1 MPLVTFRSPA
11 TLDLP
16 PGFRTVSLRESGDAF
31 AHACRTAAEEGA
43 GTIVWVRRFD
53 VAEFAAILEPEEPLR
68 QARKAFF
75 LGMNALADAV
85 ASHTPPDRAV
95 AIDYPD
101 TLRFDGG
108 LIGGGRLGW
117 PKRAAEDQP
126 PDWLVFAGIVR
137 VAFSDHVEPGVVPNA
152 VALDEE
158 GFEGGGPAL
167 IVETF
172 ARYLMRQVDIWQ
184 HQGFAPVAADYG
196 ARLAKERPGD
206 RLSLD
211 DDGNLVTRRI
221 VGGTETR
228 TDLLPALRQV
238 AWLDRDTGAPKL

>member
-1 MPLVTFRSPA
+1 MPLVTVRSPA
-11 TLDLP
+11 SLDLP
-16 PGFRTVSLRESGDAF
+16 PGFRTVPLRESGDAF

-53 VAEFAAILEPEEPLR
+53 VAEFAVILEPEEPLKV
-68 QARKAFF
+68 ARKAFF

-85 ASHTPPDRAV
+85 ATHTPPDRAV
-95 AIDYPD
+95 AIAWPD
-101 TLRFDGG
+101 ALRFDGG

-117 PKRAAEDQP
+117 PKRASEDEP
-126 PDWLVFAGIVR
+126 PAWLVFAAIVR
-137 VAFSDHVEPGVVPNA
+137 VAFTDVVEPGRVPNA
-152 VALDEE
+152 AALDEE

-172 ARYLMRQVDIWQ
+172 ARHLMRQVDIWQ
-184 HQGFAPVAADYG
+184 HQGFGPVAADYV
-196 ARLAKERPGD
+196 ARLARERPAD

-211 DDGNLVTRRI
+211 GAGNLVTRRI
-221 VGGTETR
+221 VGDLESR
-228 TDLLPALRQV
+228 SDLLAGLRAV

>member
-16 PGFRTVSLRESGDAF
+16 PGLRTVALRESGDAF

-43 GTIVWVRRFD
+43 GAIVWVRRFD
-53 VAEFAAILEPEEPLR
+53 VAEFAVILEPEDPLAV
-68 QARKAFF
+68 ARKAFF

-85 ASHTPPDRAV
+85 AAHTPPDRGVSIA
-95 AIDYPD
+95 YPD

-108 LIGGGRLGW
+108 LVGGGRLGW
-117 PKRAAEDQP
+117 PKRAAEDAP

-137 VAFSDHVEPGVVPNA
+137 VAFSDQVEPGKVPNA
-152 VALDEE
+152 AALDEE

-167 IVETF
+167 IVEAF
-172 ARYLMRQVDIWQ
+172 ARHMMRQVDIWQ
-184 HQGFAPVAADYG
+184 HQGFGPVAADYV
-196 ARLAKERPGD
+196 ARLDKERAGD

-221 VGGTETR
+221 VGGTEMR
-228 TDLLPALRQV
+228 ADLLAGLRQV
-238 AWLDRDTGAPKL
+238 NWLDRETGAPRL

>member
-1 MPLVTFRSPA
+1 MPLVTVRSPA

-16 PGFRTVSLRESGDAF
+16 PGLRCVPLRESGDAF

-53 VAEFAAILEPEEPLR
+53 VAEFAIVLEPEEPLR
-68 QARKAFF
+68 MARKAFF
-75 LGMNALADAV
+75 MGMNALANAV
-85 ASHTPPDRAV
+85 TSHTPPDREV
-95 AIDYPD
+95 AITWPD
-101 TLRFDGG
+101 ALRFEGG

-117 PKRAAEDQP
+117 PKRASEEAP

-137 VAFSDHVEPGVVPNA
+137 VAFTDVVEPGSVPHA
-152 VALDEE
+152 AALGEE

-172 ARYLMRQVDIWQ
+172 ARHMMRQVDIWQ
-184 HQGFAPVAADYG
+184 HQGFGPIAADYV

-211 DDGNLVTRRI
+211 AAGDLITRRI
-221 VGGTETR
+221 VGDSETR
-228 TDLLPALRQV
+228 RDLLAGLRAV